1 MPLLRLVFSSQEID
15 YAFRNQKFLSERT
28 VLLKEE
34 LRVAEQRLQ
43 NFREQQNILSNP
55 FGEGEVDNELSSMAS
70 RFYDAKEKRLR
81 LQDLAE
87 QVRNLRQSP
96 DEIMNIPTIAN
107 HPRVTGIRDTIF
119 ELDKQRSELA
129 DRYGPRHIKMI
140 ALEAEYKSATSAL
153 KAINWSNRLPAQGF
167 AAGC

>member
-1 MPLLRLVFSSQEID
+1 MPLLRLVFPSQEID

-81 LQDLAE
+81 LQDLA
-87 QVRNLRQSP
+87 RNYRDVGIELLLR
-96 DEIMNIPTIAN
+96 
-107 HPRVTGIRDTIF
+107 
-119 ELDKQRSELA
+119 
-129 DRYGPRHIKMI
+129 
-140 ALEAEYKSATSAL
+140 
-153 KAINWSNRLPAQGF
+153 
-167 AAGC
+167 